1 MIEKCPYISI
11 FPKPLKVLLI
21 LHLKCREIMLSAV
34 DTHCPVWMPCE
45 TVNTSLTGISCYCQ
59 HRQAFVSIDS
69 LLVISTPK
77 HPLMIQRALYYSV
90 GKPDLAELSGACSK
104 QAKKERRPMHSATSA
119 MRRGKFVAHSL
130 AASLSSGFQ
139 SLLGLDRKYNHL
151 GADTQYAFFSFRYRM
166 THLVS

>member
-1 MIEKCPYISI
+1 MHKVVCPTSRVGKYHIILTNTAPII
-11 FPKPLKVLLI
+11 FSVHRRMLLP
-21 LHLKCREIMLSAV
+21 
-34 DTHCPVWMPCE
+34 T
-45 TVNTSLTGISCYCQ
+45 
-59 HRQAFVSIDS
+59 QAFLSIDS

-139 SLLGLDRKYNHL
+139 SLLWLDKRYNHL
-151 GADTQYAFFSFRYRM
+151 GADSQYAFFSFRYRM